1 MARKQSLRGARRGP
15 GKEPQRGIKT
25 APTVS
30 IAARI
35 DNDLFELIDFAARIR
50 EVDRQEI
57 LIVGGRKEA
66 LRILKASVREIRRY
80 KDKQRRARNQARR
93 QSAKGST

>member
-1 MARKQSLRGARRGP
+1 MGNSRASYIKSGP
-15 GKEPQRGIKT
+15 T
-25 APTVS
+25 TVIS
-30 IAARI
+30 ARI
-35 DNDLFELIDFAARIR
+35 ENDVFEIVDAAARIR

-80 KDKQRRARNQARR
+80 KDRQRRARNAARR
-93 QSAKGST
+93 ARAGG